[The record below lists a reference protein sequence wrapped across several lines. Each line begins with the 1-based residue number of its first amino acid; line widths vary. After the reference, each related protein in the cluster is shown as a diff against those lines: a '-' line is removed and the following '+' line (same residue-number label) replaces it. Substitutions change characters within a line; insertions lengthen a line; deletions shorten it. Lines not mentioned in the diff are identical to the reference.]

1 MINENQ
7 YFIINNFV
15 ERSNRTLNQN
25 LIYKKSSF
33 SNFQNTL
40 LNTDYYFKNKNEY
53 DLNAPNLSKDI
64 IYYIKN
70 SDYFDK
76 KKVKLIDYNILD
88 NIYCWNSKKN
98 WY

>member
-53 DLNAPNLSKDI
+53 DL
-64 IYYIKN
+64 
-70 SDYFDK
+70 
-76 KKVKLIDYNILD
+76 KLID
-88 NIYCWNSKKN
+88 
-98 WY
+98 